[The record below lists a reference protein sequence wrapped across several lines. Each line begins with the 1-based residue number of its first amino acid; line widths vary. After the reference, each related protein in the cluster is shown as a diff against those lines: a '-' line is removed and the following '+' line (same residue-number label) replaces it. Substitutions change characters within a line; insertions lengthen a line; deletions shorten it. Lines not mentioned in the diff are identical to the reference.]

1 MSEIAMIKATDNDAF
16 VKKLNVLLV
25 DDHEGD
31 RLLCRKHM
39 DRSKEFV
46 CNFTEA
52 RSTTEALELVS
63 QQQFDCVLLD
73 NYLPDGVGVEVIN
86 NLRVAAQ
93 DDLLAV
99 ILLTGRGDESI
110 AVDAMQHGA
119 NDYLPKNKLS
129 VTVLE
134 RTIGNCIEKTS
145 LKRMVERKRQMLD
158 QTNSELQQRN
168 LEIREF
174 YQTVSHELKT
184 PVTAIREYN
193 SLMLEGVGGDVSD
206 TQKDFLSRS
215 VACCDRLTRLINDLL
230 DAARLETGKM
240 CLEIA
245 PVNLFDIL
253 EESVL
258 ELLPVAEENEINLR
272 HISASVL
279 PTCTLDPDRIIQ
291 IVTNLVTNAIK
302 NTEAGGEVTV
312 GAMADTANQQVAIS
326 VTDNGCGISEE
337 DQQLIFERYFQC
349 KPEEGD
355 FKEGMGIGLYLCSK
369 LAALHGGHLE
379 LQSELGSGSTFTVVL
394 PINGGQDG

>member
-110 AVDAMQHGA
+110 AVEAMQHGA

-193 SLMLEGVGGDVSD
+193 SLMLEGVGGEVSD

-258 ELLPVAEENEINLR
+258 ELLPVAEENEIKLR

-312 GAMADTANQQVAIS
+312 GAIADAANQQVAIS
-326 VTDNGCGISEE
+326 VTDNGCGISET